1 MNTEE
6 TSNNVSTE
14 SLNKKNES
22 VKPIKDKK
30 SGQKNPFFQATIKK
44 IGFALLFLL
53 VGALI
58 VVLSLYLPTVSTLK
72 KAQTELNRLIPMETE
87 YISLQEEYQ
96 ITSIQADVYKILSNT
111 ALLQIALADNNTN
124 RISQTIRYVEEG
136 LENLS
141 IPEFS
146 DHPAALSSQFSKVK
160 SFAATDQSEAIDE
173 LQNFHNDLLLLID
186 NLE

>member
-111 ALLQIALADNNTN
+111 TLLQIALADNNTS
-124 RISQTIRYVEEG
+124 RINQTIRYVEEG

-146 DHPAALSSQFSKVK
+146 DHPAALSSQFSEVK
-160 SFAATDQSEAIDE
+160 SYAVSDRSKAIDE
-173 LQNFHNDLLLLID
+173 LQDFHNDLLLLID

>member
-22 VKPIKDKK
+22 VKPVKDKK

-44 IGFALLFLL
+44 IGFAFLFFLI
-53 VGALI
+53 GALTI
-58 VVLSLYLPTVSTLK
+58 VLSLYLPTVSTLK

-111 ALLQIALADNNTN
+111 TLLQIALADNNTN
-124 RISQTIRYVEEG
+124 RINQTIRYVEEG

-160 SFAATDQSEAIDE
+160 SYAVSDRSKAIDE
-173 LQNFHNDLLLLID
+173 LQDFHNDLLLLID

>member
-6 TSNNVSTE
+6 TSNNVSAE
-14 SLNKKNES
+14 RLNKKNES
-22 VKPIKDKK
+22 AKPVKDKK
-30 SGQKNPFFQATIKK
+30 SGQKKPFFQATIKK

-53 VGALI
+53 IGALI
-58 VVLSLYLPTVSTLK
+58 VVLSLYLPTMSTLK
-72 KAQTELNRLIPMETE
+72 KAQTELDRLMPMETE
-87 YISLQEEYQ
+87 YISLQEDYQ
-96 ITSIQADVYKILSNT
+96 TTSTQADVYKILSNT
-111 ALLQIALADNNTN
+111 TLLQIALADNNTS

-141 IPEFS
+141 IPEFP

-160 SFAATDQSEAIDE
+160 SHAAADRLRAIEE
-173 LQNFHNDLLLLID
+173 LQDFHNDLLLLID

>member
-14 SLNKKNES
+14 SLKKKNES
-22 VKPIKDKK
+22 VKSVKDNK

-53 VGALI
+53 IGALI
-58 VVLSLYLPTVSTLK
+58 VVLSLYLPTVSSLK
-72 KAQTELNRLIPMETE
+72 KAQTELDRLIPMEAD
-87 YISLQEEYQ
+87 YISLQEDYQ
-96 ITSIQADVYKILSNT
+96 ITSTQANVYKILSNT
-111 ALLQIALADNNTN
+111 TLLQIALVDNNTS
-124 RISQTIRYVEEG
+124 RINQTIRYVEEG

-141 IPEFS
+141 VPEFP

-160 SFAATDQSEAIDE
+160 SYVAADRLKAIDA
-173 LQNFHNDLLLLID
+173 LQDFHNDLLLLID